1 MHATSEDEI
10 SGQRRSYGMNRI
22 IAALMLGLCLASAPA
37 SAQISLPGVPSL
49 PDVGGVLSEL
59 PDAGDVVD
67 TRALQNVRELRVR
80 ELLRNNRRVL
90 EADPDGQPII
100 RSQILALSPSGPALD
115 AARAAGFSIVSTDE
129 LGEIGAMVTLRAPQG
144 MSTRRA
150 LRLLRRADPQGVF
163 DFDHL
168 HIESGALAPALS
180 TGAVSAANGARIGVI
195 DTGVDGQRAI
205 AAQRGFAGERPIA
218 GAHGGVVSS
227 LILSAAPAAQLYVAD
242 IYGGSPTGGASSA
255 MTRALAW
262 LAEQRTPVIN
272 VSLVGPRNRIV
283 EAAVAQLVRRGFL
296 IVAAVGNDGPAAPP
310 LYPAAYPGVVGVTG
324 VDQRG
329 RVLVEA
335 GRGPQVDFAALGMA
349 EVAASSGRAT
359 RVRGTSYAS
368 PIVAAL
374 LALETGEPS
383 AVPGRSLLEA
393 GPHAGASRGDPR

>member
-1 MHATSEDEI
+1 
-10 SGQRRSYGMNRI
+10 
-22 IAALMLGLCLASAPA
+22 
-37 SAQISLPGVPSL
+37 
-49 PDVGGVLSEL
+49 
-59 PDAGDVVD
+59 
-67 TRALQNVRELRVR
+67 
-80 ELLRNNRRVL
+80 
-90 EADPDGQPII
+90 
-100 RSQILALSPSGPALD
+100 
-115 AARAAGFSIVSTDE
+115 
-129 LGEIGAMVTLRAPQG
+129 
-144 MSTRRA
+144 
-150 LRLLRRADPQGVF
+150 
-163 DFDHL
+163 
-168 HIESGALAPALS
+168 
-180 TGAVSAANGARIGVI
+180 
-195 DTGVDGQRAI
+195 
-205 AAQRGFAGERPIA
+205 
-218 GAHGGVVSS
+218 VVSS

>member
-1 MHATSEDEI
+1 
-10 SGQRRSYGMNRI
+10 
-22 IAALMLGLCLASAPA
+22 MLGLCLAAAPA
-37 SAQISLPGVPSL
+37 SAQITLPGVPSL
-49 PDVGGVLSEL
+49 PDVGGVLSQV
-59 PDAGDVVD
+59 PDVDEAVD
-67 TRALQNVRELRVR
+67 TRALRSVRELRVR
-80 ELLRNNRRVL
+80 ELLRTQRRVL
-90 EADPDGQPII
+90 EADPNGQPII
-100 RSQILALSPSGPALD
+100 RSQILALSPSEPALA

-129 LGEIGAMVTLRAPQG
+129 LGDIGAMVTLRAPQG

-168 HIESGALAPALS
+168 HIESGPLAPAVS
-180 TGAVSAANGARIGVI
+180 TASAGAAGSARVGVI
-195 DTGVDGQRAI
+195 DTGVEGQAAV
-205 AAQRGFAGERPIA
+205 AAQRGFNGARAIP
-218 GAHGGVVSS
+218 GAHGAAVSS
-227 LILSAAPAAQLYVAD
+227 LILTAAPSAQLYVAD
-242 IYGGSPTGGASSA
+242 IYGGSPAGGASSA
-255 MTRALAW
+255 LTRALAW

-335 GRGPQVDFAALGMA
+335 GRGPQVDFAALGI
-349 EVAASSGRAT
+349 VDAAGRA

-368 PIVAAL
+368 PIVAGL
-374 LALETGEPS
+374 LANESAEPG
-383 AVPGRSLLEA
+383 AANADRALQALTRRARDLGARGRDDVYGAGYVAPGSTVAAR
-393 GPHAGASRGDPR
+393 